1 MSISLYLA
9 LLMLAL
15 AAGFQIKQ
23 KAHRHFQS
31 LVMAKTKAKAEG
43 AKLNPFEIST
53 IWARLSGEV
62 GNEVFS
68 VKCNPN
74 NTTIDDLKELIK
86 LKCASTL
93 RDIDAPKLIV
103 KGSDGNLIEEDIT
116 LDLRTEGKAKITAF
130 IVEVPKIGN
139 IKYLIMTIINILTK
153 FINTFPKC
161 SIKYFNSFFLS
172 LQ

>member
-1 MSISLYLA
+1 MSISLFLA

-15 AAGFQIKQ
+15 AASFQIKQ

-43 AKLNPFEIST
+43 AKLSPLKKSA
-53 IWARLSGEV
+53 IWVRLSGEV
-62 GNEVFS
+62 GNELFDVECVPES
-68 VKCNPN
+68 
-74 NTTIDDLKELIK
+74 TTISKLKKLIK
-86 LKCASTL
+86 LECSSTL

-103 KGSDGNLIEEDIT
+103 KGSDGNTIEEDM
-116 LDLRTEGKAKITAF
+116 LLSSRSEGKSGKDPY

-139 IKYLIMTIINILTK
+139 IKYLIKTIVNIITK
-153 FINTFPKC
+153 FINTFPNC
-161 SIKYFNSFFLS
+161 SINYFNSLFLS